1 MNFLN
6 LNITVPQNVLECP
19 SVELLPVLF
28 FIHGRAFIG
37 GSQSVQVT
45 GPIARK
51 QPIVVVSCNYRVRP
65 LGFLASKELAAFNR
79 AHDEPVGDYE
89 LHDQRQAL
97 VWCNKFIA
105 GFVGEPD
112 NVTIQGTSAGGSSAH
127 YLSIFPMRKF
137 RSAFL
142 ASGTLTGIGPMSLE
156 YQQRNYDKYI
166 SRHAGASTAL
176 DGNTVALLQSIAVNE
191 MVKPVSDGISHSLID
206 GEWIP
211 GATMEKVC
219 NLFKDGF
226 VPDLMVGACDFEVD
240 LAQLLLMEDMISKK
254 PASDAKMREKIY
266 DLASSNGMIVAPRK
280 FPDAYSNITD
290 LDDITSSLEQR
301 SSAMQAWADILAD
314 IAFRFPG
321 LHVAAHHAANILV
334 YEIRCKTHI
343 PYGAGR
349 SAAPIMLSMIC
360 SSLM

>member
-1 MNFLN
+1 MITSSN
-6 LNITVPQNVLECP
+6 LADHKL
-19 SVELLPVLF
+19 
-28 FIHGRAFIG
+28 
-37 GSQSVQVT
+37 
-45 GPIARK
+45 K
-51 QPIVVVSCNYRVRP
+51 
-65 LGFLASKELAAFNR
+65 
-79 AHDEPVGDYE
+79 
-89 LHDQRQAL
+89 
-97 VWCNKFIA
+97 
-105 GFVGEPD
+105 
-112 NVTIQGTSAGGSSAH
+112 
-127 YLSIFPMRKF
+127 
-137 RSAFL
+137 
-142 ASGTLTGIGPMSLE
+142 
-156 YQQRNYDKYI
+156 
-166 SRHAGASTAL
+166 
-176 DGNTVALLQSIAVNE
+176 
-191 MVKPVSDGISHSLID
+191 
-206 GEWIP
+206 
-211 GATMEKVC
+211 
-219 NLFKDGF
+219 
-226 VPDLMVGACDFEVD
+226 VD